1 MYSQLSEENKNKRE
15 NSREGFGG
23 EQSDGQAL
31 VNWPADEMEG
41 SPSAP
46 PDSEIGTPGK
56 NGTGGVNRG
65 RSRAPPA
72 FDA

>member
-1 MYSQLSEENKNKRE
+1 MYSQLSEENINKRE

-41 SPSAP
+41 SRSAP
-46 PDSEIGTPGK
+46 HDSEIGTPGE